1 MNEAILRGFDFLAA
15 DLTDRLRFCNPILS
29 FSKQNDAPLYLARD
43 LSWEFHD
50 QSYSDSLTTV
60 DSDIL
65 DSFATRVADISQTIK
80 CDEGVI
86 VMGSKFFAAA
96 SFARVD
102 PTALTKTEFREI
114 PDLRCH
120 IAVSDAHTFEQFAQ
134 DLVHRVSSVV
144 DSELR
149 LVSDGGLS
157 ENCQAA
163 LFVLRNCSA
172 TSIAN
177 LAIYELMAAC
187 VGRDSIVYE
196 RLLDRFSI
204 ELSKDRGRLDRLI
217 RWRLSRLEKQAKLA
231 KVRPPLNLNDS
242 SRKPKRFA

>member
-43 LSWEFHD
+43 LSWEFHE

-80 CDEGVI
+80 SDEGVI

-96 SFARVD
+96 SFAGVD
-102 PTALTKTEFREI
+102 LTALTKTEFREI

-134 DLVHRVSSVV
+134 ELVHMVSSVV

-157 ENCQAA
+157 GGDGSAPRRPHDPGDRSQA
-163 LFVLRNCSA
+163 RGS
-172 TSIAN
+172 S
-177 LAIYELMAAC
+177 ES
-187 VGRDSIVYE
+187 GE
-196 RLLDRFSI
+196 RL
-204 ELSKDRGRLDRLI
+204 EAAG
-217 RWRLSRLEKQAKLA
+217 AG
-231 KVRPPLNLNDS
+231 
-242 SRKPKRFA
+242 RFAGTVRRRVQPPAEGPRRDHT

>member
-43 LSWEFHD
+43 LSLEFHD

-60 DSDIL
+60 DSDIP
-65 DSFATRVADISQTIK
+65 DYFATRVADISQTIK
-80 CDEGVI
+80 SDEGVI

-134 DLVHRVSSVV
+134 EFVHRVSSVV